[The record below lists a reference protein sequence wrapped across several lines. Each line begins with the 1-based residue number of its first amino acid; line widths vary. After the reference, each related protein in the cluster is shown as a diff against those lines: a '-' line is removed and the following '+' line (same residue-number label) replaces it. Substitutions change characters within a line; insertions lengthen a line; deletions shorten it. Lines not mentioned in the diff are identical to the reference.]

1 MNICDLCFEMPH
13 ASIPVEEKLDFDWHI
28 PVDNVEVA

>member
-1 MNICDLCFEMPH
+1 MPH